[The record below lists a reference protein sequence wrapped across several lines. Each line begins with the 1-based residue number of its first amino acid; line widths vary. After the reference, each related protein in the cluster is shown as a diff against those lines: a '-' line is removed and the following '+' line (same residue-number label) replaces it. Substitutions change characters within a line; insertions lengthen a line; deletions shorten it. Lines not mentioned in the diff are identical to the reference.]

1 MNLGNAIRMCRVR
14 RELTQSELAGR
25 AKMSVSYL
33 SLIEKDKRDVTVS
46 TLRELAAA
54 LGVPVGILFFLA
66 ADRSELSGINDDL
79 AAKLAQTAL
88 AFLNEPPSTPSL
100 V

>member
-14 RELTQSELAGR
+14 RDLTQAELARR
-25 AKMSVSYL
+25 ANMSVSYL
-33 SLIEKDKRDVTVS
+33 SLIERDKRDVSVS
-46 TLRELAAA
+46 TLRELAAG
-54 LGVPVGILFFLA
+54 LEVPTGILFFLA
-66 ADRSELSGINDDL
+66 ADSNELSGIDDDL

-88 AFLNEPPSTPSL
+88 AFLNDPPNTPTL